1 MIIKR
6 KLFSKKKEEN
16 KNSNNTNSKAIG
28 AGVTGIGMVG
38 NKILGDK
45 IKKHMES
52 NNTEE
57 GELLFDKVKKLA
69 QRKGVKVDEF
79 TKTGMGPAYSNNT
92 IYTDGTK
99 IDTAGY
105 NIFGGS
111 LPGEIKKTGTGR
123 HGDLIS
129 HEFGHAHFDKGR
141 AKGLGEKIG
150 KAAHKAYL
158 KTGGMFNHSL
168 LAPTAGMIVGARS
181 GKKAAEKEAAG
192 EKESKL
198 ARHSGWATGLAVQ
211 SPGLI
216 SEGAASKYGYNVLKK
231 AGASKKYLKGSK
243 KNLVTAF
250 GTYAGLAVANAGT
263 SELARG
269 IAYKKRKKKLEKEKN
284 KKKDDK

>member
-6 KLFSKKKEEN
+6 KLFSKKEEN

-99 IDTAGY
+99 IKTGY
-105 NIFGGS
+105 NSIFS
-111 LPGEIKKTGTGR
+111 NFPEEIKKTGTGR

-129 HEFGHAHFDKGR
+129 HEFGHAHFDKDK

-216 SEGAASKYGYNVLKK
+216 SEGAASKYGYNILKK

>member
-6 KLFSKKKEEN
+6 KLFSKKEE
-16 KNSNNTNSKAIG
+16 KNSNDTSSRAIG

-69 QRKGVKVDEF
+69 KSKGVKVDEF

-99 IDTAGY
+99 IDTTGY
-105 NIFGGS
+105 NIFGGN

-129 HEFGHAHFDKGR
+129 HEFGHAHFDKGK

-150 KAAHKAYL
+150 KAAHKVYL
-158 KTGGMFNHSL
+158 KTGGALNHTS
-168 LAPTAGMIVGARS
+168 LAPTAGIIVGIRS

-198 ARHSGWATGLAVQ
+198 SRHSGWATSLAVQ
-211 SPGLI
+211 SPGLV
-216 SEGAASKYGYNVLKK
+216 SEGVASKYGYNILKK

-243 KNLVTAF
+243 KNLATAF

-269 IAYKKRKKKLEKEKN
+269 VAYRKKKKKLEKEEKN